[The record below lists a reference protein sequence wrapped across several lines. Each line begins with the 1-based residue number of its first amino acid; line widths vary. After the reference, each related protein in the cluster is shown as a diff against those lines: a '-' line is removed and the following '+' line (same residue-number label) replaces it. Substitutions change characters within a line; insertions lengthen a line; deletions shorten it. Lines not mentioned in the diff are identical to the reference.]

1 MPTATISYGAIS
13 PETAGYVSKEFLDR
27 AAAELVSEQFCQTK
41 PLPSRSTML
50 MVFRRYNALDIT
62 PNVLVEGV
70 TPDGKS
76 YTKTDIPCRLQ
87 QVGDWVPLTD
97 VIADTHTDPM
107 LQEVT
112 EMLSE
117 QAPAMLEMMRLGVMK
132 GGTAVFYAN
141 GLLRTAVNT
150 KITRALVRRIVRAL
164 DRQYAK
170 PITKRVKS
178 TADYG
183 TESVAAAYVCLC
195 HTDCE
200 GDVRDLEGFVP
211 VEDYA
216 AAGPTYVTE
225 IGKCER
231 VRFVA
236 APLLKPFA
244 DAGDD
249 TTTMISTTGA
259 KADVYPYLFLGAN
272 AVATVPFKGANAVT
286 PSVLN
291 PGVPREGDP
300 LGQRGTAGWKTYTG
314 TAILNDAW
322 MARLE
327 AGVTQ

>member
-1 MPTATISYGAIS
+1 MPTATISYGAIN
-13 PETAGYVSKEFLDR
+13 PEVAGHVSRDFLDR
-27 AAAELVSEQFCQTK
+27 AVAELVSEQFCQAK
-41 PLPSRSTML
+41 PLPERSTML
-50 MVFRRYNALDIT
+50 MLFRRYNALDIT

-97 VIADTHTDPM
+97 VIKDTHTDPV
-107 LQEVT
+107 LQEMT
-112 EMLSE
+112 SILSE

-132 GGTAVFYAN
+132 GGSAVFYAN
-141 GLLRTAVNT
+141 GLGRADVNT
-150 KITRALVRRIVRAL
+150 KISRPMVRRIVRAL
-164 DRQYAK
+164 DRQFAK
-170 PITKRVKS
+170 PITKRVRP
-178 TADYG
+178 TAEYG
-183 TESVAAAYVCLC
+183 TEPVAPAYICLC

-211 VEDYA
+211 VEKYA
-216 AAGPTYVTE
+216 GGITAYPTE

-236 APLLKPFA
+236 APLLKSIP
-244 DAGDD
+244 DAGGD
-249 TTTMISTTGA
+249 TATMISTTGA

-272 AVATVPFKGANAVT
+272 AVATVPFKGKNAVT

-300 LGQRGTAGWKTYTG
+300 LGQRGTVGWKTYTG
-314 TAILNDAW
+314 TVILNDAW
-322 MARLE
+322 MVRLE